1 MRRTKEE
8 ALETRSAILDAAEAV
23 FIERGVGRTSL
34 AQIAAAAEVTRGA
47 IYWHFSGKVDL
58 FKAMQD
64 RARLPQET
72 FFHGGEMTRSDRCL
86 DLLYTTTMDAI
97 AGFATDQRAQR
108 VYTIILLRCEYVGEM
123 REALVSRRAD
133 DERMKKVLIEVFERA
148 ALVGSLGRDWT
159 PALAANAYF
168 CAMVGLFSE
177 WLRLEREF
185 DIVATAR
192 PLIDSLFASFR
203 AGCTGTVGL
212 RSQSGCR

>member
-8 ALETRSAILDAAEAV
+8 ALETRAAILDAAEAV
-23 FIERGVGRTSL
+23 FFERGVGQTSL
-34 AQIAAAAEVTRGA
+34 AQIAAAAKVTRGA

-72 FFHGGEMTRSDRCL
+72 FFHSGEMTHSDSCL
-86 DLLYTTTMDAI
+86 DLLYTTTLDAI
-97 AGFATDQRAQR
+97 RGFATDARAQR

-133 DERMKKVLIEVFERA
+133 DDRMKRVLIEVFERA
-148 ALVGSLGRDWT
+148 ALLGRLGRAWT

-168 CAMVGLFSE
+168 CAIVGLFSE
-177 WLRLEREF
+177 WLRLEQEF
-185 DIVATAR
+185 DLLATAT
-192 PLIDSLFASFR
+192 PLMDGLFDSFR
-203 AGCTGTVGL
+203 A
-212 RSQSGCR
+212 